1 MRVQLQSATVAVAR
15 DEAQVAIM
23 SSMYE
28 RVRCIA
34 PKPSDVEGT
43 SERKAEYVRDRLAH
57 IERHMQVRATRRR
70 TVANIKYYKRCEE
83 VTIPGSPTIPG
94 SSATCAKKAKDE

>member
-1 MRVQLQSATVAVAR
+1 MSTACPPILQLAMFETVR
-15 DEAQVAIM
+15 
-23 SSMYE
+23 S
-28 RVRCIA
+28 IA

-70 TVANIKYYKRCEE
+70 TVANIKYCKKCDE
-83 VTIPGSPTIPG
+83 VTIPEES
-94 SSATCAKKAKDE
+94 DEEFCDECKQSNE